1 MFANRWTQWYNLDM
15 SPFENVVD
23 AIHGLSNEEKF
34 KLRLLLDQELKS
46 STAPAP
52 PAVNGARPNSEL
64 IGLFADEPELMDRV
78 MESVYEQ
85 RARPLRIDG

>member
-1 MFANRWTQWYNLDM
+1 M

-34 KLRLLLDQELKS
+34 KLRLLLDEELKS
-46 STAPAP
+46 STGPVL
-52 PAVNGARPNSEL
+52 PAVNGARSSSEL
-64 IGLFADEPELMDRV
+64 IGLFAAEPELMDRV
-78 MESVYEQ
+78 MESVYEH